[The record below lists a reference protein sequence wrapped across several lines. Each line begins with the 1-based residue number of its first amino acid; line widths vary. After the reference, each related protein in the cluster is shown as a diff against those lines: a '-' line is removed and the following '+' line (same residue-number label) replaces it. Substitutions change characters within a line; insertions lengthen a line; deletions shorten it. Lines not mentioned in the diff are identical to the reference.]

1 MVLILLFLI
10 HAIIYLLTIYFLLY
24 VLEPKQFVNYATV
37 FFAEFYPMLAI
48 LTVILKGKIIE
59 NLADEIKIWAIE
71 NASKNLQ
78 SEINLKIKI
87 ITTFVIVNTL
97 IAVTGGFLYMH
108 PLPEDV
114 HLFFALRLIRDY
126 FPNHYTSL
134 EFFYRMS
141 FPIFA
146 YLMTTHANQ
155 FLYYTQHINFQ
166 IKMFREV
173 CLEVKAW
180 KTVSPFENH
189 LFYNKKYQTE
199 IEQRLKFCIKRS
211 QEFVKVSVYKNKEI
225 ASFIPGFAICGLLL
239 GIGLVFFLSNGKITS
254 EYYLRMGFTSLGGVT
269 TFLALVWTG
278 QTTENITSDIERAI
292 NEIRWYNFN
301 QSNKKM
307 YLILVMNT
315 MRERKIKFTE
325 KYSVNYRLGL
335 AVFIFPNAQNILLY
349 FFQIVRGIYSVISV
363 VLSKHQH

>member
-269 TFLALVWTG
+269 TFLAL
-278 QTTENITSDIERAI
+278 TSDIERAI